1 MNKLIL
7 SLFMFLLV
15 SFTVA
20 GQATVKDTAVKA
32 GTAIKPQ
39 IIDNSLKGQYQSL
52 MYRSKSY
59 YGAKLIVPARLTS
72 FYNSVADSIRKE
84 RAGSKAAQN
93 KINAQAQTI
102 DTLNNQIKAKESA
115 LESSNSKS
123 DDISFL
129 GISFSKSS
137 YNTIVWSII
146 GVLALGLIFVTGR
159 SAKNI
164 QEAKYRSELY
174 EEISKEYQTYK
185 TKSNEKEKKLAREL
199 QDERNK
205 LDDYKNKGLS

>member
-7 SLFMFLLV
+7 SLSMFLLI
-15 SFTVA
+15 SFAVA
-20 GQATVKDTAVKA
+20 GQAIPPDTAAADATRKV
-32 GTAIKPQ
+32 Q

-52 MYRSKSY
+52 LYRSKSY
-59 YGAKLIVPARLTS
+59 YGSKLIVPGRLTA

-84 RAGSKAAQN
+84 RAGSRTAQN
-93 KINAQAQTI
+93 KIKAQAETI
-102 DTLNNQIKAKESA
+102 DTLNSQIKAKESA

-123 DDISFL
+123 DDITFL

-146 GVLALGLIFVTGR
+146 VVLALALIFVIGR

-205 LDDYKNKGLS
+205 LEEYKNKGL

>member
-20 GQATVKDTAVKA
+20 GQATLPDTAATA
-32 GTAIKPQ
+32 GATPKTQ
-39 IIDNSLKGQYQSL
+39 VIDNSLKGQYQSL
-52 MYRSKSY
+52 LYRSKSY
-59 YGAKLIVPARLTS
+59 YGAKLIIPGRLTA
-72 FYNSVADSIRKE
+72 FYNNVADSIRKE
-84 RAGSKAAQN
+84 RAGSKTAQN
-93 KINAQAQTI
+93 KIKAQAQMI
-102 DTLNNQIKAKESA
+102 DTLNTQIKAKESA

-123 DDISFL
+123 DDITFL

-137 YNTIVWSII
+137 YNTIVWSVIV
-146 GVLALGLIFVTGR
+146 VLALALIFVIGR

-205 LDDYKNKGLS
+205 LDDYKNKGL

>member
-1 MNKLIL
+1 MNKQVF
-7 SLFMFLLV
+7 SLFMFLLI
-15 SFTVA
+15 SFSVA
-20 GQATVKDTAVKA
+20 GQVTAPDTAQ
-32 GTAIKPQ
+32 KPAAAAQ
-39 IIDNSLKGQYQSL
+39 VQVIDNTLKGQYQSL

-59 YGAKLIVPARLTS
+59 YGAKLIVPGRLTA
-72 FYNSVADSIRKE
+72 FYNSVTDSIRKE
-84 RAGSKAAQN
+84 RISSKTAQN
-93 KINAQAQTI
+93 KIKAQAQTI
-102 DTLNNQIKAKESA
+102 DTLNSQIKAKESA

-123 DDISFL
+123 DDITFL

-137 YNTIVWSII
+137 YNTIVWTII
-146 GVLALGLIFVTGR
+146 VVLALGLIFVIGR

-205 LDDYKNKGLS
+205 LEEYKNKGL

>member
-7 SLFMFLLV
+7 SLFMSILI
-15 SFTVA
+15 SFSIVGQVTVP
-20 GQATVKDTAVKA
+20 DTAVKTGSA
-32 GTAIKPQ
+32 AQVQ
-39 IIDNSLKGQYQSL
+39 IVDNSLKGQYQSL

-59 YGAKLIVPARLTS
+59 YGARLIIPGKLTA
-72 FYNSVADSIRKE
+72 FYNNVADSIRKE
-84 RAGSKAAQN
+84 RTNSRAAQTRI
-93 KINAQAQTI
+93 KTQALTI
-102 DTLNNQIKAKESA
+102 DTLNGQIKAKESA

-123 DDISFL
+123 DDITVL

-146 GVLALGLIFVTGR
+146 VVLALGLIFVIGR

-164 QEAKYRSELY
+164 QEARYRSELY

-205 LDDYKNKGLS
+205 LEDYKNKGL

>member
-20 GQATVKDTAVKA
+20 GQATLPDTAATA
-32 GTAIKPQ
+32 GATPKTQ
-39 IIDNSLKGQYQSL
+39 VIDNSLKGQYQSL
-52 MYRSKSY
+52 LYRSKSY
-59 YGAKLIVPARLTS
+59 YGAKLIIPGRLTT
-72 FYNSVADSIRKE
+72 FYNNVADSIRKE
-84 RAGSKAAQN
+84 RAGSKTAQN
-93 KINAQAQTI
+93 KIKAQAQII
-102 DTLNNQIKAKESA
+102 DTLNTQIKAKESA

-123 DDISFL
+123 DDITFL

-137 YNTIVWSII
+137 YNTIVWSVIV
-146 GVLALGLIFVTGR
+146 VLALALIFVIGR

-205 LDDYKNKGLS
+205 LDDYKNKGL

>member
-7 SLFMFLLV
+7 SLLSFLMI
-15 SFTVA
+15 SFAVA
-20 GQATVKDTAVKA
+20 GQVAVPDTAATA
-32 GTAIKPQ
+32 GGTPKVQ

-52 MYRSKSY
+52 LYRSKSY
-59 YGAKLIVPARLTS
+59 YGAKLIVPGRLTA

-84 RAGSKAAQN
+84 RAGSRTAQN
-93 KINAQAQTI
+93 KINAQAKTI
-102 DTLNNQIKAKESA
+102 DTLNGQIKAKEDA

-123 DDISFL
+123 DDITFL
-129 GISFSKSS
+129 GISFSKST

-146 GVLALGLIFVTGR
+146 TVLALGLVFVISR

-164 QEAKYRSELY
+164 HEARYRSELY

-205 LDDYKNKGLS
+205 LEEYKNKGI